1 MFVSETKLGETLQK
15 VQLLNESQAWIE
27 SITPELQQEYI
38 EKWIKGDQL
47 YSKGVDEDGA
57 LLGTYSLATQLISK
71 GRKKAGTH
79 YTLLDSGQF
88 YQSIYIKVM
97 SDSLIV
103 DGDFEDMT
111 NERWFNE
118 NNLDE
123 DKILGLIDEN
133 FEKFTKEIAINYAA
147 YVRRILGVN

>member
-47 YSKGVDEDGA
+47 FSKGVDEDGA
-57 LLGTYSLATQLISK
+57 LLGTYSLTTQIMSK

-103 DGDFEDMT
+103 DGDFDDMT

>member
-1 MFVSETKLGETLQK
+1 MFVLETKLGETLQK

-47 YSKGVDEDGA
+47 FRKGVDEDGD
-57 LLGTYSLATQLISK
+57 LLGVYSFTTEILSK

-79 YTLLDSGQF
+79 YTFLDTGQF
-88 YQSIYIKVM
+88 YQSIYIKVLTN
-97 SDSLIV
+97 SLIV
-103 DGDFEDMT
+103 DGDFELMKDK
-111 NERWFNE
+111 NWWYE
-118 NNLDE
+118 NNLDQ

-133 FEKFTKEIAINYAA
+133 FEKFTKEIAVNYSK

>member
-1 MFVSETKLGETLQK
+1 MFVTETKLGETLQK

-47 YSKGVDEDGA
+47 FSKGVDEDGA
-57 LLGTYSLATQLISK
+57 LLGTYSLTTQIMSK

-103 DGDFEDMT
+103 DGDFDDMT